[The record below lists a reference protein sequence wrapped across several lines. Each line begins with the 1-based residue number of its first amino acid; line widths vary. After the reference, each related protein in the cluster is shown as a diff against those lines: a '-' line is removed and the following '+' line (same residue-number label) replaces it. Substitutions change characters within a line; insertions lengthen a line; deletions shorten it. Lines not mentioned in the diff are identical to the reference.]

1 LYDRGEEMGLKYRI
15 TQEEIQK
22 LMEETDF
29 NNIKFLPT
37 PPVIDYHGKSMAQT
51 YTQFYQVWEDVT
63 DQVED
68 FYDDNKDN
76 NGMLSDKIKD
86 MSVMDKYVPNFYQVY
101 QTIET
106 DLWHYT

>member
-1 LYDRGEEMGLKYRI
+1 MGLKYRI